1 MKYTLLAVTLLF
13 FQNLFAQ
20 QTVQVFEPDII
31 SSGGQFGLTISPDSK
46 TAFWVYSNGARDTL
60 QIMQSVKRNGKWQKP
75 VTAVFSTRTAA
86 WKDIDP
92 MFTPDGK
99 TVLFQSNRAV
109 PGKPDRKGFD
119 IWASHLTKDGWSEAV
134 HLGNV
139 INSDSSESYA
149 SATRKGDVY
158 FMKSNEDGKGLSDIY
173 VSRFVKGSYQTP
185 INIGAP
191 VNTTARESN
200 PFISAKGDYIIY
212 FSSDPKGL
220 GEVDLYISFYK
231 NGKWSEPKNL
241 DAPINSAD
249 AEFCPFVHEK
259 EKRLY
264 FSRQKK
270 IPGSSRMVEQLVWIP
285 FDVNSYRN

>member
-1 MKYTLLAVTLLF
+1 MKYTLLATALLF
-13 FQNLFAQ
+13 IQNLFAQ
-20 QTVQVFEPDII
+20 QTVQVFEPGII
-31 SSGGQFGLTISPDSK
+31 STGGQFGLTISHDSK

-60 QIMQSVKRNGKWQKP
+60 QIMLSVKRKGKWQKP
-75 VTAVFSTRTAA
+75 VVANFSTRTAA

-99 TVLFQSNRAV
+99 TVLFQSNRVV

-139 INSDSSESYA
+139 LNTDSSESYA

-158 FMKSNEDGKGLSDIY
+158 FMKNDEVGNGSSDIY
-173 VSRFVKGSYQTP
+173 VSKFVNGAYQTP
-185 INIGAP
+185 VNIGAP
-191 VNTTARESN
+191 ISTTARESN

-241 DAPINSAD
+241 GEPINSAD

-259 EKRLY
+259 EKRIY

-270 IPGSSRMVEQLVWIP
+270 IPGSKHMVEELVWFP

>member
-1 MKYTLLAVTLLF
+1 MKYTLLTAALLF
-13 FQNLFAQ
+13 IQNLFAQ
-20 QTVQVFEPDII
+20 QTVQVFEPGII
-31 SSGGQFGLTISPDSK
+31 STGGQFGLTISPDSK

-75 VTAVFSTRTAA
+75 VVANFSTRNAA

-99 TVLFQSNRAV
+99 TVLFQSNREV

-139 INSDSSESYA
+139 LNTDSSESYA
-149 SATRKGDVY
+149 SATKKGDVY
-158 FMKSNEDGKGLSDIY
+158 FMKNDEVGNGSSDIY
-173 VSRFVKGSYQTP
+173 VTKFVNGAYQTP
-185 INIGAP
+185 VNIGAP
-191 VNTTARESN
+191 INTTARESN
-200 PFISAKGDYIIY
+200 PFISAKGDYMIY

-231 NGKWSEPKNL
+231 NGKWSEPKNFG
-241 DAPINSAD
+241 APINSAD

-270 IPGSSRMVEQLVWIP
+270 IPGSKRMVEDLVWIP